1 MSLGLLSGIAARDLA
16 SRVQTI
22 NPPLRESTGNCPSPN
37 SGGRSPRAPR
47 AGFASARALTT
58 AGDTL
63 EFPGFGHE
71 GGSLSLQSVETVWH
85 SGFRRRRLE
94 PGKRGGGLRASCKP
108 NLALPSHVDRSGL
121 GRGRA
126 WETPEAAAAAR
137 GPDRRPERS
146 PPLPD
151 AALKLA
157 GLRKSARAGREP
169 LGSVSGRRRALT
181 ERMAVPRRIR
191 VGGTVGRRGRSP
203 AGDRAE
209 PPISSKG
216 AGLERPLLQL
226 ESDQPFALE
235 GESPSAFVSSE
246 GCCSTGIQ
254 ARARMARLLGSNPA
268 LPLNGC
274 VSLG

>member
-94 PGKRGGGLRASCKP
+94 PGKRGGGVRVGEGSGTPSPGCNGSERRGDQGGAAFPGRPGPGARALQSPLRASCKP

-216 AGLERPLLQL
+216 AGLEVPPL
-226 ESDQPFALE
+226 
-235 GESPSAFVSSE
+235 SSTQWIKE
-246 GCCSTGIQ
+246 
-254 ARARMARLLGSNPA
+254 L
-268 LPLNGC
+268 
-274 VSLG
+274 

>member
-1 MSLGLLSGIAARDLA
+1 M
-16 SRVQTI
+16 
-22 NPPLRESTGNCPSPN
+22 
-37 SGGRSPRAPR
+37 
-47 AGFASARALTT
+47 
-58 AGDTL
+58 
-63 EFPGFGHE
+63 
-71 GGSLSLQSVETVWH
+71 
-85 SGFRRRRLE
+85 
-94 PGKRGGGLRASCKP
+94 
-108 NLALPSHVDRSGL
+108 DRSGL

-126 WETPEAAAAAR
+126 WETPEAAAAAP

-169 LGSVSGRRRALT
+169 LGSVSGRRRART

-216 AGLERPLLQL
+216 AGLEVGFR
-226 ESDQPFALE
+226 E
-235 GESPSAFVSSE
+235 GEGRSVGWRTFAARTSFRATEPGAAAGPGPGRDLPPLFPSRCG
-246 GCCSTGIQ
+246 GCGWG
-254 ARARMARLLGSNPA
+254 LGFA
-268 LPLNGC
+268 D
-274 VSLG
+274 